1 MQTYADLN
9 GSIVI
14 EEAAPLPP
22 PFQELPDD
30 VWSAHLRTV
39 GKVAVLPGGEPVEEA
54 GLVAEGAST
63 AVSTAQS

>member
-30 VWSAHLRTV
+30 SLECSPEDSWEGCSAPWR
-39 GKVAVLPGGEPVEEA
+39 
-54 GLVAEGAST
+54 
-63 AVSTAQS
+63 